1 MRRAFGRFEYDED
14 GLFFMHGMPVL
25 VALVAVSGPVV
36 YQAQR
41 KRERSPAK
49 SSQDDKT
56 QILSEGE

>member
-14 GLFFMHGMPVL
+14 GLFFMHGRPVL

-41 KRERSPAK
+41 KRERSTAN